1 VSKLDQ
7 TTLLERYQSLAEISR
22 DLASTLDLNAL
33 LDRIVHAAADLSN
46 AEAASIL
53 LYDGN
58 KQELYFESATNLAE
72 PILRGL
78 VVPVEGSIA
87 GWIVSHR
94 KPLIISD
101 TQKDPRHFGNIA
113 KLTNVTTTSML
124 AVPLT
129 AKDKVVGVLEAI
141 NKRHENFN
149 GEDQD
154 VLMALGAQ
162 AAVAIENARLF
173 HQSDLIAEMIHEL
186 RTPLA
191 SINTATHLL
200 TREDVP
206 LENRRRISDLIYTE
220 TKRLTDMTSAF
231 LDLARLES
239 GRVRFN
245 PQDIDAHSLIEE
257 CVGVMREKIVESNLA
272 MDLNLPNDLP
282 PVRVD
287 KDKIKQVVIN
297 LLSNAIK
304 YNRSGGRIR
313 IGAKVEGNTMV
324 FSVSDTGVGIRPDD
338 LAHLFEKFYRV
349 RSTENIVRGTGLGL
363 AISKRIVEV
372 HGGQI
377 RVESEDGVGTTFYVT
392 LPLRAGVDKA
402 ILESD

>member
-1 VSKLDQ
+1 MSKLDQ
-7 TTLLERYQSLAEISR
+7 TTLLERYQRLAEISR
-22 DLASTLDLNAL
+22 DLASMLDLNAL
-33 LDRIVHAAADLSN
+33 LNHIVQAAADLSD

-53 LYDGN
+53 LYDGT

-72 PILRGL
+72 PIMQGL

-124 AVPLT
+124 AVPLI

-141 NKRHENFN
+141 NKRQDRFN

-173 HQSDLIAEMIHEL
+173 HQSDLIAEMVHEL

-191 SINTATHLL
+191 SLNTATHLL

-206 LENRRRISDLIYTE
+206 LENRRRISDLIYSE
-220 TKRLTDMTSAF
+220 TQRLTNMTSAF

-239 GRVRFN
+239 GRTHFD
-245 PQDIDAHSLIEE
+245 PKEIDLHNLIEE
-257 CVGVMREKIVESNLA
+257 CIAVVRDKAIENNLTIEL
-272 MDLNLPNDLP
+272 DIPDDLP
-282 PVRVD
+282 PLKVD
-287 KDKIKQVVIN
+287 RDKIKQVLIN

-304 YNRSGGRIR
+304 YNHTRGSVRISAR
-313 IGAKVEGNTMV
+313 VEQNEMII
-324 FSVSDTGVGIRPDD
+324 SVSDTGYGIKPDD
-338 LAHLFEKFYRV
+338 LTHLFEKFYRV
-349 RSTENIVRGTGLGL
+349 RSTENITRGTGLGL
-363 AISKRIVEV
+363 AISKRIIDG
-372 HGGQI
+372 HGGHI
-377 RVESEDGVGTTFYVT
+377 HVDSEVGVGSTFQVC
-392 LPLRAGVDKA
+392 LPLKTGVDYA
-402 ILESD
+402 H

>member
-7 TTLLERYQSLAEISR
+7 TTLLERYQRLAEISR

-33 LDRIVHAAADLSN
+33 LDRIVHAAADLSD

-72 PILRGL
+72 PIMRGL

-87 GWIVSHR
+87 GWIVYHR

-113 KLTNVTTTSML
+113 KLTNVTTNSML
-124 AVPLT
+124 AVPLI

-141 NKRHENFN
+141 NKRHDQFN

-154 VLMALGAQ
+154 VLMALSAQ

-173 HQSDLIAEMIHEL
+173 HQSDLIAEMVHEL

-191 SINTATHLL
+191 SLNTATHLL

-239 GRVRFN
+239 GRTRFN
-245 PQDIDAHSLIEE
+245 PKEIDAHILLEE
-257 CVGVMREKIVESNLA
+257 CIGVMRDKANESNLTLE
-272 MDLNLPNDLP
+272 LNLPDDLP
-282 PVRVD
+282 PLKVD
-287 KDKIKQVVIN
+287 RDKIKQVLIN

-304 YNRSGGRIR
+304 YNRSGGRISVSAR
-313 IGAKVEGNTMV
+313 VEQSAMV
-324 FSVSDTGVGIRPDD
+324 FSVSDTGYGIKPED

-349 RSTENIVRGTGLGL
+349 RSTENIARGTGLGL
-363 AISKRIVEV
+363 AISKRIIEV
-372 HGGQI
+372 HGGNI
-377 RVESEDGVGTTFYVT
+377 HVESEVGVGTSFHVY
-392 LPLRAGVDKA
+392 LPLKIGSDKV
-402 ILESD
+402 L

>member
-1 VSKLDQ
+1 MSKLDQ
-7 TTLLERYQSLAEISR
+7 TTLLERYQRLAEISR

-33 LDRIVHAAADLSN
+33 LDRIVHAAADLSD

-72 PILRGL
+72 PIMRGL

-87 GWIVSHR
+87 GWIVYHR

-113 KLTNVTTTSML
+113 KLTNVTTNSML
-124 AVPLT
+124 AVPLI

-141 NKRHENFN
+141 NKRHDQFN

-154 VLMALGAQ
+154 VLMALSAQ

-173 HQSDLIAEMIHEL
+173 HQSDLIAEMVHEL

-191 SINTATHLL
+191 SLNTATHLL

-239 GRVRFN
+239 GRTRFN
-245 PQDIDAHSLIEE
+245 PKEIDAHILLEE
-257 CVGVMREKIVESNLA
+257 CIGVMRDKANESNLTLE
-272 MDLNLPNDLP
+272 LNLPDDLP
-282 PVRVD
+282 PLKVD
-287 KDKIKQVVIN
+287 RDKIKQVLIN

-304 YNRSGGRIR
+304 YNRSGGRISVSAR
-313 IGAKVEGNTMV
+313 VEQSAMV
-324 FSVSDTGVGIRPDD
+324 FSVSDTGYGIKPED

-349 RSTENIVRGTGLGL
+349 RSTENIARGTGLGL
-363 AISKRIVEV
+363 AISKRIIEV
-372 HGGQI
+372 HGGNI
-377 RVESEDGVGTTFYVT
+377 HVESEVGVGTSFHVY
-392 LPLRAGVDKA
+392 LPLKIGSDKV
-402 ILESD
+402 L